1 MVDGRVKLLHFSDEH
16 VPVGSELSANLGSEQ
31 IDLQCI
37 NGDEDRLK
45 VKLQSH
51 EKPGNHMSNGFVS
64 IKQLRAEGHIGHLY
78 GTNQCFIHLHRTV
91 PSRSKHICHTCIQ
104 RFG

>member
-1 MVDGRVKLLHFSDEH
+1 MEESLCSDEH

-31 IDLQCI
+31 IDLRCI

-51 EKPGNHMSNGFVS
+51 EKPGNQMNNGFVS
-64 IKQLRAEGHIGHLY
+64 IKQLREEGQIGHLY
-78 GTNQCFIHLHRTV
+78 GTSHCFIFLHRTA
-91 PSRSKHICHTCIQ
+91 PYH
-104 RFG
+104 